1 MDSNPSRQQ
10 PPTRRK
16 NMPAKAKADRKRRA
30 KEPSQKPRKRA
41 KVVRPA
47 PHRLQEALAERAGLE
62 PGTIVA
68 ATRGAGKPRIAV
80 DHVDK

>member
-30 KEPSQKPRKRA
+30 KVPPPKPRKRA
-41 KVVRPA
+41 KIVRPA
-47 PHRLQEALAERAGLE
+47 LHCLQKALAERADLE
-62 PGTIVA
+62 PGTILA
-68 ATRGAGKPRIAV
+68 AIKRVSYDAFRG
-80 DHVDK
+80 